1 MAARTVPELAPAERP
16 KSLDDLP
23 DEILQHILY
32 YVPPQDVLLN
42 VQGASR
48 RLHDLSGQPLL
59 WRYHC
64 RVQFKYW
71 DQKHR
76 IRQKFLGGV
85 GDVDWKL
92 LYAHRAKIDSQTTEY
107 LDSILDGQVDRI
119 QKFELIAGF
128 GYDAKDTLLHHCHTN
143 EEAEDA
149 LARR

>member
-1 MAARTVPELAPAERP
+1 MAALTVLELGAAERP

-32 YVPPQDVLLN
+32 YVPPHDVLLN
-42 VQGASR
+42 AQGTSR
-48 RLHDLSGQPLL
+48 RLQSLSGQPLL

-85 GDVDWKL
+85 GDVDWKT
-92 LYAHRAKIDSQTTEY
+92 LYIHRAEVDSQTTGY
-107 LDSILDGQVDRI
+107 LDSILEGQVDRI
-119 QKFELIAGF
+119 QKFELIAGL

-143 EEAEDA
+143 EEAEDV